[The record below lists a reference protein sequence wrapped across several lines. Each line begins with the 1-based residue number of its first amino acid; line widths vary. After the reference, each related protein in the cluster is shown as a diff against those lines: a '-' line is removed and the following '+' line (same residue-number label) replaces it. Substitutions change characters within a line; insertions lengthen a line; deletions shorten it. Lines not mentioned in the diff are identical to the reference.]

1 MKRGE
6 INMVQNY
13 DSLLKEALNLSE
25 TEKIHLLSDLF
36 EHIISVEQKEREQLW
51 AEEAERRLEEYDKGN
66 IDSEDWNSLKKR
78 L

>member
-1 MKRGE
+1 
-6 INMVQNY
+6 MVQNY

-36 EHIISVEQKEREQLW
+36 EHIISAEQKEREQLW

>member
-36 EHIISVEQKEREQLW
+36 EHIISAEQKEREQLW

>member
-1 MKRGE
+1 
-6 INMVQNY
+6 MVQNY

-25 TEKIHLLSDLF
+25 TDKIHLLSDLF
-36 EHIISVEQKEREQLW
+36 EHIISAEQKEREQLW

-66 IDSEDWNSLKKR
+66 IDSEDWNSLKRR